1 MLLYYIKKFKKI
13 MFLSGL
19 ASLFTAATSIA
30 LFHMIGESGETGF
43 QPLEVVVFAVL
54 VAFLLM
60 ASMTT
65 SYFLSQYSA
74 GTINSVRQNL
84 VSRILGTDYD
94 KLEKAGRA
102 RLYNVL
108 TNDVNAISGALA
120 EMPAFIYNSFLL
132 LACFGYLFVLSEVMF
147 GILVLAAFVSFLIT
161 KVVMAKITR
170 AANQMR
176 EHQDHVF
183 EGYKGILDGAKQ
195 LTVNKD
201 RRQYFFEKRL
211 KPVMTELRSSE
222 REYGFAWDINR
233 NISQVVI
240 FITLG
245 TIVAVSHY
253 LQRTE
258 LVMSYILIVTYIS
271 APFGYVMNL
280 WQNIARA
287 RVSLQKIES
296 LQLGSEQENGAEQT
310 HQPLSEDWHEI
321 AFKDVSFAYESQGE
335 DTAFSLPK
343 LNLTFNRG
351 EIIFITGGN
360 GSGKSTFLHLLLGL
374 YTPSKGAIQVDD
386 MPVSAAQLD
395 EYRAK
400 ITMVLP
406 DFYLYRELLD
416 ANGSPANEEKART
429 LLAQFQLDHK
439 LNVDKE
445 GFSATQFSQG
455 QRKRLALIASI
466 LEDKDIYVLD
476 EWAADQDPHFRAL
489 FYQELLP
496 WLKSQGKTVI
506 AVTHDDK
513 YFHLAD
519 RHIKFD
525 QGQAQE
531 LTEKK
536 CHEQAA

>member
-19 ASLFTAATSIA
+19 ASLFTATTSIA

-43 QPLEVVVFAVL
+43 QPLEVAIFAVL

-74 GTINSVRQNL
+74 GTVNSVRQNL
-84 VSRILGTDYD
+84 VRRILGTDYD

-147 GILVLAAFVSFLIT
+147 GILVLAACVSFLIT

-258 LVMSYILIVTYIS
+258 LVMSYILIVTYIA

-296 LQLGSEQENGAEQT
+296 LQLGSEQDNQAEQA
-310 HQPLSEDWHEI
+310 HQALSQDWREI

-335 DTAFSLPK
+335 DIAFSLPK

-374 YTPSKGAIQVDD
+374 YTPSQGVIQIDD
-386 MPVSAAQLD
+386 VPIGAAQLD
-395 EYRAK
+395 AYRDK

-416 ANGSPANEEKART
+416 ANGTPADGEKART

-439 LNVDKE
+439 LSVDEE

-455 QRKRLALIASI
+455 QRKRLALIAAI
-466 LEDKDIYVLD
+466 LEDKDIFVLD

-531 LTEKK
+531 LTAAQQ
-536 CHEQAA
+536 EQAA

>member
-54 VAFLLM
+54 VTFLLA

-74 GTINSVRQNL
+74 GTVNSVRQNL

-120 EMPAFIYNSFLL
+120 EMPAFVYNSFLL

-147 GILVLAAFVSFLIT
+147 GILVLAALVSFLIT
-161 KVVMAKITR
+161 KIVMTKITK

-195 LTVNKD
+195 LTVNKA

-211 KPVMTELRSSE
+211 QPVMTELRSSE

-258 LVMSYILIVTYIS
+258 LVMSYILIVTYIA

-287 RVSLQKIES
+287 RVSMQKIES
-296 LQLGSEQENGAEQT
+296 LQLGSEQGGLTTDQHT
-310 HQPLSEDWHEI
+310 PLSDNWNKLV
-321 AFKDVSFAYESQGE
+321 FKDVSFAYEAKGE

-343 LNLTFNRG
+343 LNLTFNKG

-374 YTPSKGAIQVDD
+374 YTPSKGVIKVDEQE
-386 MPVSAAQLD
+386 VHAAQLD
-395 EYRAK
+395 SYRDK

-416 ANGSPANEEKART
+416 AKGDPVDRETANT

-439 LNVDKE
+439 LSVDEE

-525 QGQAQE
+525 QGQAEE
-531 LTEKK
+531 LNQKK
-536 CHEQAA
+536 QQAA